1 MLIFNDYILPARVWK
16 LTWSMTIIA
25 NMLMLIHHCVVLN
38 TKGADISAT
47 VGCAV
52 QLMLVSKGR
61 ACEADGGAM
70 KTEVV

>member
-1 MLIFNDYILPARVWK
+1 MLIFNDYILPAHMSK
-16 LTWSMTIIA
+16 LTWSMNMIT

-38 TKGADISAT
+38 TKDADISAT

-52 QLMLVSKGR
+52 QLMLVSKGC